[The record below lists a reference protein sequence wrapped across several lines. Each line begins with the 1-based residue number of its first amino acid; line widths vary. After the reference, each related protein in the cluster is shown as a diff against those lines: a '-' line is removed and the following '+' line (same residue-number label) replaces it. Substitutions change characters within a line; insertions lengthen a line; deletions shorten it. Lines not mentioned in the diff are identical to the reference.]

1 MNRQKTFL
9 SLAGLSS
16 IVAMGFHLYLIW
28 EYFQV
33 KFGLGG
39 NQPSLCQFSEKFDC
53 AAVAASPFSN
63 LMGIPLATFGFWT
76 NLLFLILI
84 VVYGVQKSFYGQTGV
99 GVRFGLL
106 LTSLALGLGSLV
118 MGSISAVILTT
129 YCLFCIITY
138 VLSFTSIGFLAAA
151 TKNDLWVSKDLL
163 SFKPLYLVIALII
176 PATSGFTHAIIMEQ
190 LGGKKLPIMIQES
203 IAAWQS
209 NPTQSFD
216 VGLGI
221 TFGAPSHTA
230 KYTLIEFVD
239 LFCPHCKYAS
249 YPLKAFTKAHQD
261 VSLIVKIFP
270 LDRSCNPAL
279 APEVTDGNWD
289 GLQSPRCRWA
299 YAILCAQQQNKGA
312 EALTYVFEQQSSLA
326 EKSSQFKEEIA
337 LMGEQL
343 NLDSTS
349 YQTCIESVET
359 RNALVTM
366 AKEGQ
371 TAEIQGTPVIFLN
384 SRELPRG
391 QLLPV
396 LEGAILKAA
405 Q

>member
-9 SLAGLSS
+9 SLAGLSTL
-16 IVAMGFHLYLIW
+16 VAMGFHIYLIW

-39 NQPSLCQFSEKFDC
+39 ERPSLCQLSETFDC
-53 AAVAASPFSN
+53 AAVAASPFAN

-76 NLLFLILI
+76 NLLFLILVI
-84 VVYGVQKSFYGQTGV
+84 TYGVQKSFYNQTGV

-106 LTSLALGLGSLV
+106 LTSLALGLGSLI
-118 MGSISAVILTT
+118 MGSISAFVLTT

-138 VLSFTSIGFLAAA
+138 VLSFLSIGLLAVA
-151 TKNDLWVSKDLL
+151 TQKDNWLSKDLL
-163 SFKPLYLVIALII
+163 SFKPIYLVIALVI
-176 PATSGFTHAIIMEQ
+176 PATSGFTHAIIMDQ
-190 LGGKKLPIMIQES
+190 LGGKKLPLLIQES
-203 IAAWQS
+203 IAAWQG
-209 NPTQSFD
+209 NPTQSFN

-221 TFGAPSHTA
+221 TFGAPAQSA
-230 KYTLIEFVD
+230 KYTVIEFVD
-239 LFCPHCKYAS
+239 LFCPHCKHAS

-279 APEVTDGNWD
+279 APEVTNGTWD

-299 YAILCAQQQNKGA
+299 YAVMCAQQQNKGA
-312 EALTYVFEQQSSLA
+312 DALTYVFDQQSELA
-326 EKSSQFKEEIA
+326 DKFSQFKEEIII
-337 LMGEQL
+337 MGDKLQL
-343 NLDSTS
+343 DKASF
-349 YQTCIESVET
+349 QTCIESTET
-359 RNALVTM
+359 RDSLVTM
-366 AKEGQ
+366 AREGQ

-391 QLLPV
+391 QLLPI
-396 LEGAILKAA
+396 LEGALLKVT